1 MRSIGRNIKH
11 LIDRPDEEYCF
22 RLHKERVYYMSQSL
36 CRRAAHAERSRPSHQ
51 LWLGRESSQTAGG
64 RIHQKVGS
72 HDMYLRLW

>member
-51 LWLGRESSQTAGG
+51 LWLGRESAKELLAESTRKWALT
-64 RIHQKVGS
+64 ICT
-72 HDMYLRLW
+72 